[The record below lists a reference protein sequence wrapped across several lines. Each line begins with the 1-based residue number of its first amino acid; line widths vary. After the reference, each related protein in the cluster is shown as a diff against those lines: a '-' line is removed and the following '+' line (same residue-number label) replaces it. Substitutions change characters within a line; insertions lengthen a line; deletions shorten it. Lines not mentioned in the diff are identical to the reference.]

1 MLCRC
6 PSANSNL
13 SEISLIA
20 SHWVQPECDCLI
32 CTCSYGT
39 LKMAH
44 LMSHQIH
51 NRSAAPPNLSVVRW
65 FLCTCRPPEVLSIEC
80 RSVSL
85 RRVKTLHKLYA
96 EILIYYASTI
106 HLQSLLSQY
115 VTLFFVWLFEALIQL
130 VLYDFELVS
139 FDKKFY
145 IYGTSPTF
153 HQFKLLQL
161 LLLHQKTNT
170 LRQFDNRL

>member
-1 MLCRC
+1 
-6 PSANSNL
+6 
-13 SEISLIA
+13 
-20 SHWVQPECDCLI
+20 
-32 CTCSYGT
+32 
-39 LKMAH
+39 
-44 LMSHQIH
+44 MSHQIH

-65 FLCTCRPPEVLSIEC
+65 LLCTCRPPEVLSIEC

-96 EILIYYASTI
+96 EILIYYASTL

-115 VTLFFVWLFEALIQL
+115 VTLIFVWLFEALIQL

-139 FDKKFY
+139 FDKKNY
-145 IYGTSPTF
+145 IYGTSLTF

-161 LLLHQKTNT
+161 FSCYTRKQIHCVNLIKVVNLIQNPKNLVTKKRLNPLKLVTSKTE
-170 LRQFDNRL
+170 QS